1 MPDRV
6 LRRPARVRPRPL
18 SGLYDLLGA
27 AAGPAGTAG
36 ETALTGVTHDSR
48 AVRPGDLYAAL
59 PGTRAHGA
67 EFAAQ
72 AAGLGAAA
80 VLTDP
85 DGADRA
91 RATGLPVLVV
101 ADPRAR
107 LGEVAAWVYDHP
119 GGALTLF
126 GVTGTN
132 GKTTTAYLLDGGLRA
147 GGHTT
152 GLIGTVETR
161 IGDAVV
167 ASSMTTPEAPDLQ
180 ALFGVMAEKGVTA
193 ASMEVSSHAL
203 AMGRVDGT
211 VFDVALFTN
220 LTQDH
225 LDFHGT
231 MEEYFRAKADLF
243 TPRRAKAGVVDVDDA
258 YGRRIAEAPAIPI
271 TTVSPSGT
279 RGADWRVEDTEL
291 GPDGSR
297 FRLVGPD
304 GVKADASV
312 RLPGPFNVANA
323 ALAVVTLVTAGIPLD
338 VAVAGVA
345 GVPGVPGRMERVDE
359 DAPFTAVVDFAH
371 TPDAVETLLGALRE
385 VTANRLFAVLG
396 CGGDRDRG
404 KRPLMGAAAVRLADV
419 AVLTSD
425 NPRSENPLAILGEM
439 VEGVSA
445 VAEPHGELVVEP
457 DRATAIAWAVE
468 HAGPGDVV
476 VVAGKGHEQGQK
488 IGDEVRP
495 FDDRVELR
503 AALRRRLDRDRG
515 PRPGGGVRPGI
526 GPADPAAPS
535 APADGASGSAASGA
549 PDPAPGAGGRI
560 DADPPGEAAPRS
572 EAQPGGAAPTTYAPT
587 TDPAPT
593 AGRTPRTDSAPTT
606 DRAAH
611 AAAGDR
617 AVAPSVSPLEETQQ

>member
-27 AAGPAGTAG
+27 DPGPAGTAG
-36 ETALTGVTHDSR
+36 EPAPAGVVLTGVTHDSR

-59 PGTRAHGA
+59 PGSRAHGA
-67 EFAAQ
+67 DFAAQ

-85 DGADRA
+85 DGAERA
-91 RATGLPVLVV
+91 RAAGLPVVV
-101 ADPRAR
+101 VDDPRSR
-107 LGEVAAWVYDHP
+107 LGEAAAWVYDHP

-147 GGHTT
+147 AGHAT

-161 IGDAVV
+161 IGDVV
-167 ASSMTTPEAPDLQ
+167 VSSSMTTPEAPDLQ
-180 ALFGVMAEKGVTA
+180 ALFGAMAENAVTA
-193 ASMEVSSHAL
+193 VSMEVSSHAL

-243 TPRRAKAGVVDVDDA
+243 TPRRARAGVVDVDDE
-258 YGRRIAEAPAIPI
+258 YGRAVAEASAIPI
-271 TTVSPSGT
+271 ATVSPSGAP
-279 RGADWRVEDTEL
+279 GADWRVEDAEL

-312 RLPGPFNVANA
+312 RLPGPFNIANA
-323 ALAVVTLVTAGIPLD
+323 ALAVVALVTAGIPVD

-345 GVPGVPGRMERVDE
+345 AVPGVPGRMERVDE
-359 DAPFTAVVDFAH
+359 GAPFTAVVDFAH

-385 VTANRLFAVLG
+385 VTANRLYVVLG

-425 NPRSENPLAILGEM
+425 NPRSEDPMAILGEM
-439 VEGVSA
+439 VEGASGA
-445 VAEPHGELVVEP
+445 PEPHGELVVEP
-457 DRATAIAWAVE
+457 DRAAAIEWAVDRAE
-468 HAGPGDVV
+468 PGDVV

-503 AALRRRLDRDRG
+503 AALRRRLERD
-515 PRPGGGVRPGI
+515 PRLGGGASAGT
-526 GPADPAAPS
+526 AP
-535 APADGASGSAASGA
+535 GA
-549 PDPAPGAGGRI
+549 PDRAPGAGGRI
-560 DADPPGEAAPRS
+560 DAVPPGAADPSDGAVR
-572 EAQPGGAAPTTYAPT
+572 PGRAAPTTDAATT
-587 TDPAPT
+587 TDPAAT
-593 AGRTPRTDSAPTT
+593 AGRTPGPASAPTT

-617 AVAPSVSPLEETQQ
+617 AVAPSESPLEETEQ

>member
-1 MPDRV
+1 MTASDRGPGAGPGVLRQPAKAGSLTAVPDRV

-18 SGLYDLLGA
+18 SGLYDLLGLTPGPDA
-27 AAGPAGTAG
+27 TASDAGRIP
-36 ETALTGVTHDSR
+36 LTGITHDSR

-59 PGTRAHGA
+59 PGARAHGA
-67 EFAAQ
+67 DFAAQ

-85 DGADRA
+85 AGADRA

-101 ADPRAR
+101 DDPRGR
-107 LGEVAAWVYDHP
+107 MGEAAAWVYDHP
-119 GGALTLF
+119 GGGLLLF

-132 GKTTTAYLLDGGLRA
+132 GKTTTAYLLDGGLRSA
-147 GGHTT
+147 GHVT

-161 IGDAVV
+161 VGDVV
-167 ASSMTTPEAPDLQ
+167 EASSMTTPEATDLQ
-180 ALFGVMAEKGVTA
+180 ALFGAMAEYGVTA

-203 AMGRVDGT
+203 ALGRVDGT

-243 TPRRAKAGVVDVDDA
+243 TPRRARAGVVDVDDA
-258 YGRRIAEAPAIPI
+258 YGRVVAETAAVPVA
-271 TTVSPSGT
+271 TVSPSGART
-279 RGADWRVEDTEL
+279 ADWRVEDVEL

-323 ALAVVTLVTAGIPLD
+323 ALAIVALVTAGIPLD
-338 VAVAGVA
+338 SAVAGVA

-359 DAPFTAVVDFAH
+359 GAAFTAVVDFAH

-385 VTANRLFAVLG
+385 VTSNRLFVVLG

-425 NPRSENPLAILGEM
+425 NPRSEDPLAILDEM
-439 VEGVSA
+439 VAGTAGVP
-445 VAEPHGELVVEP
+445 EPHGELVVEP
-457 DRATAIAWAVE
+457 DRAAAIAWAVN

-488 IGDEVRP
+488 IGTEVRP

-503 AALRRRLDRDRG
+503 AALRRRLG
-515 PRPGGGVRPGI
+515 T
-526 GPADPAAPS
+526 DPAASASGPTPTP
-535 APADGASGSAASGA
+535 APAPSGAPAPTSGPASGGAASGA
-549 PDPAPGAGGRI
+549 PDPASRAGGRI
-560 DADPPGEAAPRS
+560 DA
-572 EAQPGGAAPTTYAPT
+572 AAPTH
-587 TDPAPT
+587 DPA
-593 AGRTPRTDSAPTT
+593 A
-606 DRAAH
+606 RAA
-611 AAAGDR
+611 AADR
-617 AVAPSVSPLEETQQ
+617 AVAPSESPLEETEQ